1 MKTYPYITINVQG
14 DIGEQ
19 LYQISYIIN
28 FMRKSKKSKIR
39 RQLVFLNDN
48 DKENTY
54 WNTLFKGLFTFI
66 DKEKY
71 DSLNFT
77 IVDINDDIEKSITIS
92 NNIVFEGCLKS
103 FAYIDKSLY
112 TKMLNIVYNNEDV
125 MYPAYYK
132 YRDILDNF
140 SDKTLDDEMVSLH
153 ISKKDLIDIDYYK
166 NSLENMN
173 KKYVV
178 IFTDDIYWFSN
189 NILDKIN
196 INSKYNI
203 YYVIENDKSI
213 EFVLMSM
220 FKNHI
225 IEQTSYSLWASYIS
239 YYDNKVVLKQ

>member
-1 MKTYPYITINVQG
+1 
-14 DIGEQ
+14 
-19 LYQISYIIN
+19 
-28 FMRKSKKSKIR
+28 
-39 RQLVFLNDN
+39 
-48 DKENTY
+48 
-54 WNTLFKGLFTFI
+54 
-66 DKEKY
+66 
-71 DSLNFT
+71 
-77 IVDINDDIEKSITIS
+77 
-92 NNIVFEGCLKS
+92 
-103 FAYIDKSLY
+103 
-112 TKMLNIVYNNEDV
+112 MLNIVYNNEDV

>member
-1 MKTYPYITINVQG
+1 MKTYPYITIKIQG

-28 FMRKSKKSKIR
+28 FMRKSKSSKIR
-39 RQLVFLNDN
+39 RQLVFLNDDDN
-48 DKENTY
+48 EDTY

-77 IVDINDDIEKSITIS
+77 KLNINIDIEKSMTILD
-92 NNIVFEGCLKS
+92 NIAFEGCLKS
-103 FAYIDKSLY
+103 FEYIDKSLY

-153 ISKKDLIDIDYYK
+153 ISKKDLIDVGFYRK
-166 NSLENMN
+166 SLETMN
-173 KKYVV
+173 KNNVV
-178 IFTDDIYWFSN
+178 IFTNDIDWFSKN
-189 NILDKIN
+189 VLDKIN
-196 INSKYNI
+196 IDSKYNI
-203 YYVIENDKSI
+203 YYVNENDKSI

-225 IEQTSYSLWASYIS
+225 IEETSHSLWSSYIS
-239 YYDNKVVLKQ
+239 YYNNKIVLKQ

>member
-1 MKTYPYITINVQG
+1 MKTYPYITIKIQG

-28 FMRKSKKSKIR
+28 FMRKSKSSKIR
-39 RQLVFLNDN
+39 RQLVFLNDDDN
-48 DKENTY
+48 EATY

-77 IVDINDDIEKSITIS
+77 KLNINIDIEKSMTILD
-92 NNIVFEGCLKS
+92 NIAFEGCLKS
-103 FAYIDKSLY
+103 FEYIDKSLY

-153 ISKKDLIDIDYYK
+153 ISKKDLIDVEFYRK
-166 NSLENMN
+166 SLETMN
-173 KKYVV
+173 KNNVV
-178 IFTDDIYWFSN
+178 IFTNDIDWFSKN
-189 NILDKIN
+189 VLDKIN
-196 INSKYNI
+196 IDSKYNI
-203 YYVIENDKSI
+203 CYVNENDKSI

-225 IEQTSYSLWASYIS
+225 IEETSISLWSSYIS
-239 YYDNKVVLKQ
+239 YYNNKIVLKQ